1 MSTMTIQ
8 DLSDVKE
15 LDSTEMAA
23 VRGGE
28 PNTKPVHLAYENG
41 GITATYG
48 NGEVWTS
55 DGVGDM
61 HRIK

>member
-1 MSTMTIQ
+1 MSTMIIQ
-8 DLSDVKE
+8 DLSNAKE
-15 LDSTEMAA
+15 LSSNEMAA

-28 PNTKPVHLAYENG
+28 PNEKPIHLSYENG

-55 DGVGDM
+55 DGVGNM
-61 HRIK
+61 HRVS